1 MDDDFAK
8 RLGLSIGDNVEFLL
22 SGRSITLT
30 IASIRESVR
39 EGFRPF
45 FYFSFD
51 PVEFANAPHT
61 YFVAEYAS
69 DTEKWKRDILA
80 ASGPHVTFIDIESIL
95 KIVREISSKV
105 LSVIGLFFAVVFAFA
120 I

>member
-1 MDDDFAK
+1 MDDDFAS
-8 RLGLSIGDNVEFLL
+8 RLGVDVGDTVTFLL

-30 IASIRESVR
+30 IVNIRESIR

-51 PVEFANAPHT
+51 AKEFKNAPHT
-61 YFVAEYAS
+61 YFIAEYAS
-69 DTEKWKRDILA
+69 DTEKWKRDILD

-95 KIVREISSKV
+95 AIVRDISAKV
-105 LSVIGLFFAVVFAFA
+105 LSVI
-120 I
+120 

>member
-1 MDDDFAK
+1 MT
-8 RLGLSIGDNVEFLL
+8 FLL
-22 SGRSITLT
+22 SGREITLSV
-30 IASIRESVR
+30 ANIRESVR

-51 PVEFANAPHT
+51 PVEFANAPRT

-69 DTEKWKRDILA
+69 DTEKWKRDVLT

-95 KIVREISSKV
+95 KIVRDISAKV
-105 LSVIGLFFAVVFAFA
+105 LSVI
-120 I
+120 